1 MAETYLDRAGRL
13 AREVQPYVP
22 GATLEEAARRAKG
35 AGPRIAK
42 LSSNENP
49 LGPSP
54 LAVGAIRQRARHAH
68 YYPSASAPELGAAIA
83 RYARVRPEQVV
94 VGGGSSTLMHAIVA
108 AFTTAGGEIV
118 SVAPSFPVYGEVAA
132 IHARVPVTVPLRE
145 EDFGLDLLRLRGAIT
160 PRTQLIFL
168 ARPNNPTST
177 LIPIAELEAVAELAD
192 DVGALVVSD
201 EAYMEFA
208 QAPARETALT
218 ALRGA
223 APRWPNV
230 MVTRTF
236 SKAFGLADLR
246 LGYAIGTPDTAQYL
260 RLANVKWPT
269 GTLAQAAARAA
280 LQDRRHLAR
289 TLAVVA
295 QGRAWLA
302 QEFARLGFAVA
313 PRPQG
318 NYIMVDVGSRGWT
331 APDFAAA
338 VFRAARV
345 LVRGD
350 FSERYVRISVGRPGE
365 NRRLLAA
372 VRQLL
377 GGGPGRE

>member
-22 GATLEEAARRAKG
+22 GATLEEAAGRAKG
-35 AGPRIAK
+35 AGPPIAK

-54 LAVGAIRQRARHAH
+54 RAVAAIRGRARHAH
-68 YYPSASAPELGAAIA
+68 GYPSATAPELSAGIA

-94 VGGGSSTLMHAIVA
+94 VGGGSSTLLHTIVA

-118 SVAPSFPVYGEVAA
+118 TVAPSFTLYAEVAA
-132 IHARVPVTVPLRE
+132 IHARAPVTVPLKE
-145 EDFGLDLLRLRGAIT
+145 GDFALDLLRLRGALT
-160 PRTQLIFL
+160 PRTQLIVL

-177 LIPIAELEAVAELAD
+177 LIPLAELEAVAEMAA

-208 QAPARETALT
+208 EAPARETALT
-218 ALRGA
+218 LIRAA
-223 APRWPNV
+223 APRWSNV

-246 LGYAIGTPDTAQYL
+246 LGYAIGTPEAARYL
-260 RLANVKWPT
+260 NMANVKWPT
-269 GTLAQAAARAA
+269 GALAQAAALAA
-280 LQDRRHLAR
+280 LKDRDHLAK
-289 TLAVVA
+289 TVA
-295 QGRAWLA
+295 LVAAERAWLA
-302 QEFARLGFAVA
+302 DQFARLGYGVA

-318 NYIMVDVGSRGWT
+318 NYIMVDVGARGWT

-338 VFRAARV
+338 VFAAARV
-345 LVRGD
+345 VIRGD
-350 FSERYVRISVGRPGE
+350 FSERHVRISVGRSGQ

-372 VRQLL
+372 VRDL
-377 GGGPGRE
+377 PGRAPSRA